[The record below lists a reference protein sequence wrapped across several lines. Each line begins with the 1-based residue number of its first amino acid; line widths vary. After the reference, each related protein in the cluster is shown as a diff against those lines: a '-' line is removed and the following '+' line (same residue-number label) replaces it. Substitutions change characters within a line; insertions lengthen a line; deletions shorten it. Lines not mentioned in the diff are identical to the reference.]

1 MYTIQRFYKQCL
13 QVNNIL
19 NILDTNIDVITK
31 ENMYIH
37 DPFVGVCVNNF
48 KEYMD
53 NRAYY
58 IICLKRL
65 LEFHGIEVHT
75 MYNDVKDGE
84 NILALM
90 ETSNTTTN
98 INRDT
103 YLNSIVNAD
112 DVDETTYQ
120 VYDKNNKH
128 TDNDTHTKKY
138 SNTR

>member
-13 QVNNIL
+13 QVNQIL

-84 NILALM
+84 N
-90 ETSNTTTN
+90 SSVDGN
-98 INRDT
+98 I
-103 YLNSIVNAD
+103 
-112 DVDETTYQ
+112 
-120 VYDKNNKH
+120 KH
-128 TDNDTHTKKY
+128 YYKY
-138 SNTR
+138 KQRYSLRPKI